1 MSLQETKSRI
11 SSSEFSLWKVYLQTE
26 HQRFHREDYLFAMLA
41 AEVRRTVVK
50 HPQKV
55 KLEHFLL
62 DFGGKEEK
70 DKPKMTNKQKSDM
83 SKSMWLSVV
92 GLNPD
97 EVLSND
103 EDERDL

>member
-11 SSSEFSLWKVYLQTE
+11 SSSEFTLWRVYLQTE

-41 AEVRRTVVK
+41 AEVRRTVAK

-62 DFGGKEEK
+62 DFGGKEESN
-70 DKPKMTNKQKSDM
+70 KPEMSKQQKADS

-97 EVLSND
+97 EVLSDD
-103 EDERDL
+103 EKDS